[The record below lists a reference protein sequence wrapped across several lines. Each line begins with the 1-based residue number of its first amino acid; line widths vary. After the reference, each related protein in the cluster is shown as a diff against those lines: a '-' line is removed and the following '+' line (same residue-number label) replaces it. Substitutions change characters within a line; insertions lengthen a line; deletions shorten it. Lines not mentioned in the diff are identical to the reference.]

1 MNDFVREAKSAVL
14 IHEIFG
20 NLEDFANDAQ
30 LMNHL
35 VSTALLDVPED
46 EAFALEHGLIGYGG
60 ELMSDEEI
68 AEFRNLSDESETKRL
83 RAHAINRLG
92 DEMVE
97 SDQRLE
103 DYETLLDMLK
113 IVAWYRLEYR
123 DYGLSEEEIDQA
135 FEQMAADIY
144 E

>member
-1 MNDFVREAKSAVL
+1 MNDYVREAKSAVL

-60 ELMSDEEI
+60 RLMSDEEI

-83 RAHAINRLG
+83 RAQAINRLG

-97 SDQRLE
+97 PDKRLG